1 MKVNFGTP
9 KKVPKN
15 PFFPNFRPPPWSTEK
30 IETSFMYPPRIHIV
44 TFGKKWPYTNN
55 TQGSIKK
62 VTIQV
67 SLKGLYS
74 DIEPAVLSLY
84 GCFLVSQCDH
94 ILTIHWQYMAIKKK
108 VTIQIRIRAPYIDNC
123 SAVLSPYGCFFV
135 IHPDNIPTIHRQ
147 CIACSKK
154 RAMNISAGMPSP
166 IYPLFHK
173 FVGDST
179 GPGPAKRW
187 SPCCVNTA
195 GKLRLKW

>member
-1 MKVNFGTP
+1 MAARSVHWSQSSKCEGFVLATDPAEREGGRGGAICLPCQIAALFP
-9 KKVPKN
+9 LSSPSS
-15 PFFPNFRPPPWSTEK
+15 FFHP
-30 IETSFMYPPRIHIV
+30 IPPRIHIV

-74 DIEPAVLSLY
+74 DIEPPVLSLY

-147 CIACSKK
+147 YIACSQKEQWTLVQGCPLPYTPSF
-154 RAMNISAGMPSP
+154 IS
-166 IYPLFHK
+166 L
-173 FVGDST
+173 
-179 GPGPAKRW
+179 
-187 SPCCVNTA
+187 
-195 GKLRLKW
+195 

>member
-1 MKVNFGTP
+1 MVGLVSTNFGM
-9 KKVPKN
+9 
-15 PFFPNFRPPPWSTEK
+15 K
-30 IETSFMYPPRIHIV
+30 IIKTKAISLLEFILSLLE
-44 TFGKKWPYTNN
+44 KKWPYTDN

-147 CIACSKK
+147 YIACSQKEQWTLVQGCPIPYTPSF
-154 RAMNISAGMPSP
+154 IS
-166 IYPLFHK
+166 L
-173 FVGDST
+173 
-179 GPGPAKRW
+179 
-187 SPCCVNTA
+187 
-195 GKLRLKW
+195 

>member
-1 MKVNFGTP
+1 MLHLRHETVGVALKHRLLLMMNDKALI
-9 KKVPKN
+9 KKSP
-15 PFFPNFRPPPWSTEK
+15 K
-30 IETSFMYPPRIHIV
+30 IEVSPPRIHIV

-123 SAVLSPYGCFFV
+123 PVVLSLYGCFIV
-135 IHPDNIPTIHRQ
+135 IHPENIPTIHRQ
-147 CIACSKK
+147 YIACSQKEQWTLVQGCPLPYTPSF
-154 RAMNISAGMPSP
+154 IS
-166 IYPLFHK
+166 L
-173 FVGDST
+173 
-179 GPGPAKRW
+179 
-187 SPCCVNTA
+187 
-195 GKLRLKW
+195 

>member
-1 MKVNFGTP
+1 MLI
-9 KKVPKN
+9 
-15 PFFPNFRPPPWSTEK
+15 PNTIVSV
-30 IETSFMYPPRIHIV
+30 ISYPPRIHIV

-62 VTIQV
+62 VTIQG

-94 ILTIHWQYMAIKKK
+94 ILTIHRQYMAIKKK

-123 SAVLSPYGCFFV
+123 PAVLSPYGCFFV

-147 CIACSKK
+147 YIACSQKEQWTLVQ
-154 RAMNISAGMPSP
+154 GCPLP
-166 IYPLFHK
+166 YTPLFHK

-179 GPGPAKRW
+179 GLGPAKRW
-187 SPCCVNTA
+187 SPGCVNTA

>member
-1 MKVNFGTP
+1 MIKVYIQDTFFNQVMMLNLHWNIIIQLRDVR
-9 KKVPKN
+9 KK
-15 PFFPNFRPPPWSTEK
+15 PFV
-30 IETSFMYPPRIHIV
+30 PPRIHIV

-147 CIACSKK
+147 YIACSQKEQWTLVQGCPIPYTPSF
-154 RAMNISAGMPSP
+154 IS
-166 IYPLFHK
+166 L
-173 FVGDST
+173 
-179 GPGPAKRW
+179 
-187 SPCCVNTA
+187 
-195 GKLRLKW
+195 